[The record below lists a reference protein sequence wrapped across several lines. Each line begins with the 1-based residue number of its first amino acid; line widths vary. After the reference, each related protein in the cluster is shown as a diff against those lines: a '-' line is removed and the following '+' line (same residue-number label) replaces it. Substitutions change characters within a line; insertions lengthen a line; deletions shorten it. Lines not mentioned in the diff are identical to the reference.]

1 MNCRRQIETLKRHDW
16 GFNRARTK
24 VLATQNSNE
33 NHPYKKITRKRKKL
47 EKTLLEVAFDPS
59 QTLCVCF
66 GGLKGVFIEF
76 RNNP

>member
-33 NHPYKKITRKRKKL
+33 NHPYKKITRKRKKTR
-47 EKTLLEVAFDPS
+47 ENPS
-59 QTLCVCF
+59 
-66 GGLKGVFIEF
+66 
-76 RNNP
+76 